1 MVFLAQLRK
10 PAFRVVCLLSCHFIN
25 NLKNSA
31 KSSYAIPHH
40 IPLTLLDD
48 CNWQLLNLGQRYI
61 FTDNYFLAYVIRKS
75 SPSPPLL
82 NTFWVL
88 YAVSPFV
95 DSLILVSTRFS
106 LFIYSRKLCIFIMIF
121 AYSKC
126 YRHHLENAQHGDH
139 FKKNRNVFNNTIGL
153 RCLL

>member
-1 MVFLAQLRK
+1 MFDIGVNDVVFLAQLRK

-82 NTFWVL
+82 NTFCGSVNVGPVCSV
-88 YAVSPFV
+88 A
-95 DSLILVSTRFS
+95 ICRFTHPR
-106 LFIYSRKLCIFIMIF
+106 LHALFFIYLFTEVVYF
-121 AYSKC
+121 Y
-126 YRHHLENAQHGDH
+126 YD
-139 FKKNRNVFNNTIGL
+139 F
-153 RCLL
+153 CL